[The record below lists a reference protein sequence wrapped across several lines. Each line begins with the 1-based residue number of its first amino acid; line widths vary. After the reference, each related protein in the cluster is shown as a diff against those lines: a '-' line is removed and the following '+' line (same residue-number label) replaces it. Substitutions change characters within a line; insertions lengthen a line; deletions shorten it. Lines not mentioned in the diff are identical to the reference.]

1 MNKTYALVW
10 NPLHGRW
17 IAVGETA
24 RRRAKPGSAKRAAA
38 ALSLLGVVS
47 LPAFALPSG
56 ENITA
61 GNADILRDADGK
73 TMSINQH
80 TDKLIT
86 NWNDFN
92 IAGGERVSFH
102 QPGKQSIA

>member
-10 NPLHGRW
+10 NPTQGCWR
-17 IAVGETA
+17 AVGETA

-38 ALSLLGVVS
+38 ALSLLGFTA
-47 LPAFALPSG
+47 LPAFALPTG

-61 GNADILRDADGK
+61 GKADIVRENDGK
-73 TMSINQH
+73 SMSINQH

-86 NWNDFN
+86 NWNDFS
-92 IAGGERVSFH
+92 IAGNERVAFH
-102 QPGKQSIA
+102 QPGKQS